1 MDLSDRAFA
10 LYGKFSPGVRDRFQQ
25 AIAIAGGAVS
35 RDLTRQSDALV
46 VGALAAPLIDRGTLG
61 KRLQMADERGL
72 PVFAERVF
80 AAELAGEPA
89 EAKGTVP
96 LATALPGTGLRRDD
110 AEILTAFDLA
120 HLSGDACRFRDVG
133 VFRTAGDLL
142 FKTRSM
148 AEVVTIMTR
157 ARDRAPLGRHKVVL
171 TRTGVPILQWDDGQT
186 TLEGQGVLPLDED
199 HASLDDLFEAASI
212 AEANDALD
220 EAVRLYDLCSRADR
234 KDPIAPY
241 NLGNIRLSQGAHD
254 AAALAYQQALAR
266 DARFVEARYNLAKAL
281 EAAGKTQAASDELD
295 RVLAADPTHPDAM
308 FNLAQLR
315 MQAGELGAAATLYER
330 YLALDPPDE
339 WAATARKAI
348 AYCAVASGGSIQPS
362 DGV

>member
-1 MDLSDRAFA
+1 MYLSDRAFA
-10 LYGKFSPGVRDRFQQ
+10 LYGKFSPGARDRLQQ
-25 AIAIAGGAVS
+25 AIVRGGGSIS
-35 RDLTRQSDALV
+35 RDLTRRSDALV
-46 VGALAAPLIDRGTLG
+46 VGALAAPLIDSGALG

-80 AAELAGEPA
+80 AAELAGEPT
-89 EAKGTVP
+89 EAKGTMP
-96 LATALPGTGLRRDD
+96 LSTALPGTGLRRED

-120 HLSGDACRFRDVG
+120 HLTGDTCRFRDVG
-133 VFRTAGDLL
+133 VFRTAGNLL

-157 ARDRAPLGRHKVVL
+157 ARDRAPMGRHKVVL

-212 AEANDALD
+212 AEANEELD
-220 EAVRLYDLCSRADR
+220 EAARLYDLCGRADR
-234 KDPIAPY
+234 RDPIAPY
-241 NLGNIRLSQGAHD
+241 NLANIRLSQGAHD
-254 AAALAYQQALAR
+254 EAALAYQQALAR
-266 DARFVEARYNLAKAL
+266 DPRFVEARYNLAQAL
-281 EAAGKTQAASDELD
+281 EAAGKTDAATVELD
-295 RVLAADPTHPDAM
+295 HVLTADPTHPDAM

-315 MQAGELGAAATLYER
+315 MQAGDLGGAKALYER

-348 AYCAVASGGSIQPS
+348 VYCMAGSPP
-362 DGV
+362 